1 MSARIAG
8 RLALVTGA
16 SAGIGE
22 AIARRLARDGAN
34 LALWARRADRLARLA
49 EEIAADSGVKVDTG
63 AVDVRDY
70 DTVRAEAARVTE
82 AAGIPDIVVNNA
94 GLAVGMRSV
103 QDADV
108 DAWNRMI
115 DTNVKGVLFVS
126 RAFLPAMLER
136 DSGHIVNIGSISGR
150 QVYPR
155 GNVYCASKYAV
166 RAITEGS
173 NLDVLGSGVRVSGVT
188 PGLVE
193 TEFSLVRF
201 DGDEERAQAV
211 YEGANALRPED
222 VADVVS
228 FVVNTPPHVNVA
240 DTVVFPSGQ
249 GSVHHILRDEA

>member
-34 LALWARRADRLARLA
+34 LVLWARRADRLARLA
-49 EEIAADSGVKVDTG
+49 DEIAADSGVKVEPG
-63 AVDVRDY
+63 AVDVRNY
-70 DTVRAEAARVTE
+70 NAVRAEAERVTE
-82 AAGIPDIVVNNA
+82 AAGAPDIVVNNA
-94 GLAVGMRSV
+94 GLAVGMQSV

-136 DSGHIVNIGSISGR
+136 DSGHIVNIGSIAGR

-166 RAITEGS
+166 QAITEGS
-173 NLDVLGSGVRVSGVT
+173 NLDVLGTGVRVSGVN

-240 DTVVFPSGQ
+240 DTLVFPSGQ
-249 GSVHHILRDEA
+249 GSVHHILRDNG

>member
-49 EEIAADSGVKVDTG
+49 EEIAADSGVKVEPG

-70 DTVRAEAARVTE
+70 DAVRAEAARVTE

-94 GLAVGMRSV
+94 GLAVGMQSV

-249 GSVHHILRDEA
+249 GSVHHIRRDEA

>member
-34 LALWARRADRLARLA
+34 LVLWARRADRLARLA
-49 EEIAADSGVKVDTG
+49 DEIAADSGVKVEPG

-70 DTVRAEAARVTE
+70 NTVRAEAERVTE
-82 AAGIPDIVVNNA
+82 AAGAPDIVVNNA
-94 GLAVGMRSV
+94 GLAVGMESV
-103 QDADV
+103 QEADV

-136 DSGHIVNIGSISGR
+136 DSGHIVNIGSIAGR

-166 RAITEGS
+166 QAITEGS
-173 NLDVLGSGVRVSGVT
+173 NLDVLGTGVRVSGVN

-240 DTVVFPSGQ
+240 DTLVFPSGQ
-249 GSVHHILRDEA
+249 GSVHHILRDNG

>member
-22 AIARRLARDGAN
+22 AIARRLAGDGAN
-34 LALWARRADRLARLA
+34 LVLWARRADRLARLA
-49 EEIAADSGVKVDTG
+49 EEITAESRVRVETG

-70 DTVRAEAARVTE
+70 DAVRAEAERVTG
-82 AAGIPDIVVNNA
+82 AAGAPDIVVNNA
-94 GLAVGMRSV
+94 GLAVGMESV
-103 QDADV
+103 QDADI
-108 DAWNRMI
+108 DAWNQMI

-228 FVVNTPPHVNVA
+228 FVVNTRPHVNVA
-240 DTVVFPSGQ
+240 DAVVFPSGQ